1 MFAKVHP
8 AKDVQ
13 SGNTGSCHDLVHYL
27 QKEGDT
33 GLAFFSH
40 TDNDVSPEKVIT
52 DIDGNRSKLG
62 SDEAKFYMLS
72 LNPSQAEQVHLIGRE
87 VNSLEELA
95 PEERQA
101 VYRKLEKFTRSAMD
115 EYARNFQR
123 EAVKDGG
130 DLMYYARIETK
141 RTFSYSDEE
150 VKKGLAK
157 IGDVKPGLNLHV
169 HVIVSRKSK
178 NGKVKLSPAAKS
190 AGNSWELEG
199 RGTVKRGFS
208 HENWKVS
215 VQQCFDR
222 EFQYQA
228 VQSDCFVRPVVP
240 DTISNPELRSLLQ
253 QQQFTA
259 ANQIVAAMKEL
270 GFTHQVRRGV
280 HTFSRQGESFQV
292 SHKELKTFEC
302 PLTDARIR
310 DIADRFDLTRYEADP
325 LHYHENGLQVKKI
338 GFGTYVNE
346 GQQQNRT
353 IKHVSYQVIY
363 DEQNKVTVS
372 LATVKQFAY
381 DNKINLVKTEPEA
394 ESILKKL
401 KNNDLRNLL
410 SDYRFTSANQIVVA
424 MKEQGYEHH
433 VRKGVHTFS
442 NDRQKVSIRHKD
454 LMKFANPKLEPERMT
469 DIISRF
475 NLYKYRLDGVFYHE
489 NGLKAKNI
497 SFKTY
502 KKVPIEEVGDAKV
515 IAILNDDNNLKP
527 DRASA
532 SSAPEE
538 AQKPRFAKVLKEVSY
553 DVLFDEQTKTYLPV
567 SSIRK
572 FAFDNDIVL
581 IDRFRH
587 AYAVPNPDMRAL
599 LENPEYT
606 TLKQIN
612 RAMRDRGYTVETDE
626 SGNYSYTKDGCTFSI
641 DRRDLLAFTGYA
653 RDNNRQTSRH
663 DRQQSTS
670 AEKAAGM
677 LGGSVGHKVINE
689 ILGDNFRTERMISG
703 NAKKVV
709 SVIKNSAN
717 LKMILLK
724 QIGSYLN
731 PFKEL

>member
-52 DIDGNRSKLG
+52 NIDGNRSKLG

-87 VNSLEELA
+87 VNSLEELT

-150 VKKGLAK
+150 VKKGGAK

-222 EFQYQA
+222 EFQYQV
-228 VQSDCFVRPVVP
+228 VQSDCFVRPAVP

-302 PLTDARIR
+302 PLSDARIR
-310 DIADRFDLTRYEADP
+310 DIADRFDLTRYEADS
-325 LHYHENGLQVKKI
+325 LHYHENGLQVKNI

-353 IKHVSYQVIY
+353 VKQVSYQVIY

-372 LATVKQFAY
+372 LATVRQFAY

-424 MKEQGYEHH
+424 MKEQGYEHR

-572 FAFDNDIVL
+572 FAFDNDIAL

-689 ILGDNFRTERMISG
+689 ILGDNFRTERMVAG
-703 NAKKVV
+703 NVKKVV
-709 SVIKNSAN
+709 SVIKNPAN

>member
-62 SDEAKFYMLS
+62 SDESKFYMLS

-150 VKKGLAK
+150 VKDGLAK

-178 NGKVKLSPAAKS
+178 DGKVKLSPTAKS

-228 VQSDCFVRPVVP
+228 IQSDCFVRPAVP

-253 QQQFTA
+253 LQQFTA

-292 SHKELKTFEC
+292 SHKGVSPTFC
-302 PLTDARIR
+302 T
-310 DIADRFDLTRYEADP
+310 
-325 LHYHENGLQVKKI
+325 
-338 GFGTYVNE
+338 
-346 GQQQNRT
+346 
-353 IKHVSYQVIY
+353 
-363 DEQNKVTVS
+363 KVT
-372 LATVKQFAY
+372 
-381 DNKINLVKTEPEA
+381 
-394 ESILKKL
+394 
-401 KNNDLRNLL
+401 LR
-410 SDYRFTSANQIVVA
+410 
-424 MKEQGYEHH
+424 
-433 VRKGVHTFS
+433 
-442 NDRQKVSIRHKD
+442 
-454 LMKFANPKLEPERMT
+454 
-469 DIISRF
+469 
-475 NLYKYRLDGVFYHE
+475 
-489 NGLKAKNI
+489 
-497 SFKTY
+497 
-502 KKVPIEEVGDAKV
+502 
-515 IAILNDDNNLKP
+515 
-527 DRASA
+527 
-532 SSAPEE
+532 
-538 AQKPRFAKVLKEVSY
+538 
-553 DVLFDEQTKTYLPV
+553 
-567 SSIRK
+567 
-572 FAFDNDIVL
+572 
-581 IDRFRH
+581 
-587 AYAVPNPDMRAL
+587 
-599 LENPEYT
+599 
-606 TLKQIN
+606 
-612 RAMRDRGYTVETDE
+612 
-626 SGNYSYTKDGCTFSI
+626 
-641 DRRDLLAFTGYA
+641 
-653 RDNNRQTSRH
+653 
-663 DRQQSTS
+663 
-670 AEKAAGM
+670 
-677 LGGSVGHKVINE
+677 
-689 ILGDNFRTERMISG
+689 
-703 NAKKVV
+703 
-709 SVIKNSAN
+709 
-717 LKMILLK
+717 
-724 QIGSYLN
+724 
-731 PFKEL
+731 

>member
-40 TDNDVSPEKVIT
+40 TDNNVSPEKVIT

-87 VNSLEELA
+87 VNSLEELT

-141 RTFSYSDEE
+141 RTFNYSDEE

-169 HVIVSRKSK
+169 HVVVSRKSK
-178 NGKVKLSPAAKS
+178 DGKVKLSPAAKS

-208 HENWKVS
+208 HENWKVG
-215 VQQCFDR
+215 VQQCFDS

-228 VQSDCFVRPVVP
+228 VQSDCFVRPSVS

-302 PLTDARIR
+302 PLSDARIR

-325 LHYHENGLQVKKI
+325 LHYHENGLQVKNI

-353 IKHVSYQVIY
+353 VKQVSYQVIY

-372 LATVKQFAY
+372 LATVRQFAY

-424 MKEQGYEHH
+424 MKEQGYEHR

-572 FAFDNDIVL
+572 FAFDNDIAL

-689 ILGDNFRTERMISG
+689 ILGDNFRTERMIAG

-709 SVIKNSAN
+709 SVIKNPAN